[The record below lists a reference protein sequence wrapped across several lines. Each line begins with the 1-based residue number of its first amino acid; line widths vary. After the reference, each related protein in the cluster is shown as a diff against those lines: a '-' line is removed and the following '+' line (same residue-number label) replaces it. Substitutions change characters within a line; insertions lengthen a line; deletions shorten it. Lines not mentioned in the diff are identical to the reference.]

1 MMTTLIICC
10 FGICMAVYMACGIL
24 LWTKRKEVQ
33 DRSRLYLS
41 VFGIVASIC
50 YLGRIATM
58 ANNQELKPYME
69 LCPPLSVIGGLLA
82 ITLFLLYPIEVMRPR
97 WLNGWRLLLPFLPIV
112 IITAPMLLGLRFQ
125 PLLSISDLWEHIA
138 EPDVVLRLF
147 GVVTL
152 TFISLLLLV
161 IPYNW
166 RQSSADYHWVRR
178 TTLMAQMISVLYFC
192 LILTNVA
199 VFQILHTLWCGFVIT
214 YFTYNELKVRLV
226 PVGMPE
232 SLGDGGDL
240 SVVENKD
247 LWQQVSY
254 LMDIKEYW
262 RNPDITVASVSQ
274 TLGTNRIYV
283 ARCIKEHTGMTF
295 NDYMNSK
302 RVDFMA
308 NLLRQNPTQN
318 QKQLFF
324 AAGFRSY
331 PTAHRNFV
339 KFKGCSPTEYVG
351 KFS

>member
-1 MMTTLIICC
+1 
-10 FGICMAVYMACGIL
+10 MAVYMACGIL

-41 VFGIVASIC
+41 IFGIVVSIS
-50 YLGRIATM
+50 YLARIASMT
-58 ANNQELKPYME
+58 NNQELKPYME
-69 LCPPLSVIGGLLA
+69 LLPPFSVIGGLLA
-82 ITLFLLYPIEVMRPR
+82 ITLFLIYPIEVMRPR
-97 WLNGWRLLLPFLPIV
+97 WLNGWRVLLPFLPIV
-112 IITAPMLLGLRFQ
+112 VIAAPMLFGLRFQ
-125 PLLSISDLWEHIA
+125 SLLSISDLWEHIA
-138 EPDVVLRLF
+138 EPDVVLRLL

-152 TFISLLLLV
+152 TCISLLLLI

-166 RQSSADYHWVRR
+166 RKSSADYHWVRR

-199 VFQILHTLWCGFVIT
+199 VFQILHTLWFGFVIA
-214 YFTYNELKVRLV
+214 YFTYNELQVRLV

-262 RNPDITVASVSQ
+262 RNPDTTVASISQ

-302 RVDFMA
+302 RVEFMA

-339 KFKGCSPTEYVG
+339 KFKGCSPTEYIEKLG
-351 KFS
+351 